1 MHHDDHD
8 DDEYKYDY
16 DHVEIDHDSD
26 NKDIKGD
33 DFNPV
38 EEGSA
43 LHLEIHRAVDELGK
57 YAIELELMPKD
68 GISKE
73 KIKEFIDEVM
83 RKPTLACLENGADI
97 IGHVKSMLIVGDKG
111 SIMSSIVDENRPT
124 KMTDAVEVDVIDDA
138 ILVLHII
145 VHGLW
150 DDKIRELTLPLI
162 EEVCAK
168 WGIGYKILAD
178 YFDVEKSI
186 AHHELPGQ

>member
-178 YFDVEKSI
+178 YFDMEKSI

>member
-57 YAIELELMPKD
+57 YAIELELMLKD

-124 KMTDAVEVDVIDDA
+124 KMTDAVEIDVIDDA

>member
-57 YAIELELMPKD
+57 YAIELELMPED

>member
-1 MHHDDHD
+1 MGPVKSVSAMARTLVRNI
-8 DDEYKYDY
+8 E
-16 DHVEIDHDSD
+16 VEDTAVAI
-26 NKDIKGD
+26 
-33 DFNPV
+33 
-38 EEGSA
+38 
-43 LHLEIHRAVDELGK
+43 LE
-57 YAIELELMPKD
+57 
-68 GISKE
+68 
-73 KIKEFIDEVM
+73 F
-83 RKPTLACLENGADI
+83 ENGAL
-97 IGHVKSMLIVGDKG
+97 GQIVGTTSVTPGYARTIEICGDKG

>member
-111 SIMSSIVDENRPT
+111 SIMRSIVDENRPT

>member
-1 MHHDDHD
+1 VHHDDHD

-26 NKDIKGD
+26 NKDIMGD

>member
-150 DDKIRELTLPLI
+150 DDKIRELTLPLL

>member
-1 MHHDDHD
+1 
-8 DDEYKYDY
+8 
-16 DHVEIDHDSD
+16 
-26 NKDIKGD
+26 
-33 DFNPV
+33 
-38 EEGSA
+38 
-43 LHLEIHRAVDELGK
+43 
-57 YAIELELMPKD
+57 MPKD
-68 GISKE
+68 GISKDR
-73 KIKEFIDEVM
+73 IKEFIDEVM

>member
-68 GISKE
+68 GISKDR
-73 KIKEFIDEVM
+73 IKEFIDEVM

-111 SIMSSIVDENRPT
+111 SIMSSIVDENRPS
-124 KMTDAVEVDVIDDA
+124 KMTDAVETDVIDDA

>member
-38 EEGSA
+38 EEGRA

>member
-124 KMTDAVEVDVIDDA
+124 KMTDAVEVDIIDDA

>member
-124 KMTDAVEVDVIDDA
+124 KMTDAVEIDVIDDA

>member
-57 YAIELELMPKD
+57 YAVELELMPKD

>member
-68 GISKE
+68 GISKDR
-73 KIKEFIDEVM
+73 IKEFIDEVM

>member
-68 GISKE
+68 GISKDR
-73 KIKEFIDEVM
+73 IKEFIDEVM

-124 KMTDAVEVDVIDDA
+124 KMTDAVEIDVIDDA

>member
-57 YAIELELMPKD
+57 YAIELELMLKD

>member
-57 YAIELELMPKD
+57 YAIELELMPKE

>member
-68 GISKE
+68 GISKDR
-73 KIKEFIDEVM
+73 IKEFIDEVM

-162 EEVCAK
+162 EEVCAE